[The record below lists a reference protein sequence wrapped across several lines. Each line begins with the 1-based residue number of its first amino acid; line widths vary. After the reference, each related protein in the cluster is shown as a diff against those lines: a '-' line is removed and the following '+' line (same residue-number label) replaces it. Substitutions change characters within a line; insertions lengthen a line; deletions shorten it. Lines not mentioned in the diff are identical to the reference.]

1 MNRWKRLVNMAVA
14 HIRRHAD
21 EANFEIVFRYQNTEI
36 GIDRVFNFQ
45 RNISETVGSTL
56 NRIKTNIEKEH
67 NKKLRKSKKDKSA
80 PSTSG
85 SNNIEVDLLI
95 EKNESTTWLELLEKM
110 NDNNF
115 KESKLRVCGQDF
127 KIAYN
132 YPYVSQLTMPSII
145 LVDFDCYPAK
155 FEVTFTERNKCSFEW
170 YRGLPSEN
178 KNDSDIV
185 WSKCEQNGFFYHV
198 QKSDLR
204 HKLKVIIKSVQICS
218 KSQLIFQ
225 NSSQSVQ
232 FVCIPKSET
241 LVGPKVEAVSNCLVE
256 AGPGYNAFEEKQKFT
271 PTRLDGAQFRVMS
284 YNLLADYYADSEKS
298 RTELFP
304 YCPPFALAIDYR
316 KLLFIREILG
326 YHADICCFQEVDA
339 KVFDLDLTICLGN
352 DGMEGLLQKK
362 GSTSEGVATFYHR
375 DKFSL
380 VQSYGFNLGENIPK
394 QPYFQELYEKIKG
407 NEKLCERMLAL
418 STALQVTVLKSKVN
432 DQYLI
437 VANTHLYFHP
447 DADHIR
453 LLQIGFFM
461 LYVKH
466 IYRSTIADLNLS
478 EQQMSIIFCGD
489 FNSVPE
495 CGIYKLMTEQFVPDD
510 FIDFQSSEC
519 SFVCFSQY
527 FPHFNLF
534 SFLLL

>member
-1 MNRWKRLVNMAVA
+1 M
-14 HIRRHAD
+14 
-21 EANFEIVFRYQNTEI
+21 
-36 GIDRVFNFQ
+36 
-45 RNISETVGSTL
+45 
-56 NRIKTNIEKEH
+56 
-67 NKKLRKSKKDKSA
+67 
-80 PSTSG
+80 
-85 SNNIEVDLLI
+85 
-95 EKNESTTWLELLEKM
+95 
-110 NDNNF
+110 
-115 KESKLRVCGQDF
+115 
-127 KIAYN
+127 
-132 YPYVSQLTMPSII
+132 
-145 LVDFDCYPAK
+145 
-155 FEVTFTERNKCSFEW
+155 
-170 YRGLPSEN
+170 
-178 KNDSDIV
+178 
-185 WSKCEQNGFFYHV
+185 
-198 QKSDLR
+198 
-204 HKLKVIIKSVQICS
+204 
-218 KSQLIFQ
+218 
-225 NSSQSVQ
+225 
-232 FVCIPKSET
+232 
-241 LVGPKVEAVSNCLVE
+241 GPKVEVVSNCLVE

-326 YHADICCFQEVDA
+326 YHADICCFQEVDG
-339 KVFDLDLTICLGN
+339 KVFDLDLTLCLGN

-394 QPYFQELYEKIKG
+394 QPYFQELYDKIKG

-461 LYVKH
+461 LFVKH
-466 IYRSTIADLNLS
+466 IYQSTIADLNLS

-519 SFVCFSQY
+519 SFVCFIQY
-527 FPHFNLF
+527 SPHFYFF
-534 SFLLL
+534 SFFFSLKS